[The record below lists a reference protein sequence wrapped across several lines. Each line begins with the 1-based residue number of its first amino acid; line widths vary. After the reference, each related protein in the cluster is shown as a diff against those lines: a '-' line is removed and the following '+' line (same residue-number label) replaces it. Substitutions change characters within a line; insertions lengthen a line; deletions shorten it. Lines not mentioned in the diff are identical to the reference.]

1 MASAQDKVKDAIG
14 KSTSY
19 AMTVVAKAES
29 LVNNGFW
36 KARSAATRTGERVKA
51 AGQKLEDGP

>member
-1 MASAQDKVKDAIG
+1 MVSARDKMQDADG
-14 KSTSY
+14 KTTSY

-29 LVNNGFW
+29 IVRNGFW
-36 KARSAATRTGERVKA
+36 KARNAATRAGERVKA